1 MPLWVD
7 PNSPRANP
15 CRTVPSLVGSL
26 LEPAADDLSDNELR
40 RESGWVGFRLVRV
53 GRVLPGLEE
62 GTAGVD
68 ASGRLNHLG
77 KIRWVVPEGIRD
89 VFLDINHGLMK
100 DGPNNQV
107 NQLSAHPVVVTGP
120 NRKREDV
127 PCNKSLDD
135 EQDLDH

>member
-1 MPLWVD
+1 M
-7 PNSPRANP
+7 
-15 CRTVPSLVGSL
+15 GSL
-26 LEPAADDLSDNELR
+26 LEPTADDLSDNELR

-77 KIRWVVPEGIRD
+77 KIRWVIPEGIRD
-89 VFLDINHGLMK
+89 VFLDINHGLME

-107 NQLSAHPVVVTGP
+107 NNLRARPVIVTGP
-120 NRKREDV
+120 NRQREDV
-127 PCNKSLDD
+127 TRNKSLDD

>member
-7 PNSPRANP
+7 PNSPRAHP

-26 LEPAADDLSDNELR
+26 LEPTADDLSDNELR

-77 KIRWVVPEGIRD
+77 KIRWVIPEGIRD
-89 VFLDINHGLMK
+89 VFLDINHGLME

-107 NQLSAHPVVVTGP
+107 NNLRARPVIVTGP
-120 NRKREDV
+120 NRQREDV
-127 PCNKSLDD
+127 TRNKSLDD